1 MTLSFL
7 ASETTVHERP
17 PTAPSPTAPPV
28 ATGLLREW
36 RLPLQVVR
44 AVARA
49 PKLARVP
56 RGSGD
61 RVIDIPGWKAPEA
74 SMAPIRAYLRML
86 GYDAQGWG
94 LGVNTGDPERDAA
107 ILSERVATLFEE
119 TGEQTALVGW
129 SLGGVIA
136 RETARS
142 VPHAVSR
149 VITYGTPAIGGP
161 TYTVGADSYGQVEST
176 RIRTAIE
183 QLDRDNP
190 IRVPITAIFTRRD
203 SIVDWPACIDRVST
217 DVEHVEV
224 RSTHTGMGIDP
235 DVWEV
240 VATRLAR

>member
-7 ASETTVHERP
+7 GSETTVHQSA
-17 PTAPSPTAPPV
+17 PTAPSPSAPPV

-44 AVARA
+44 GVARA
-49 PKLARVP
+49 PQLVRVP

-74 SMAPIRAYLRML
+74 SMAPLRAYLRWL
-86 GYDAQGWG
+86 GYNATGWG
-94 LGVNTGDPERDAA
+94 LGVNTGDPERDAT
-107 ILSERVATLFEE
+107 ILSELVAEQFEE
-119 TGEQTALVGW
+119 TGEKTALVGW
-129 SLGGVIA
+129 SLGGVVA

-161 TYTVGADSYGQVEST
+161 TYTVGADSYGQAEST
-176 RIRTAIE
+176 RIRSAIE
-183 QLDRDNP
+183 ELDRDNP
-190 IRVPITAIFTRRD
+190 IQVPITAIFTRRD
-203 SIVDWPACIDRVST
+203 SIVDWPACIDRASA

-235 DVWEV
+235 DVWEI

>member
-7 ASETTVHERP
+7 SSEATVHQSP
-17 PTAPSPTAPPV
+17 PTAPSPAPPPV

-49 PKLARVP
+49 PQLARVP
-56 RGSGD
+56 RGGG
-61 RVIDIPGWKAPEA
+61 RQVIDIPGWKAPEA
-74 SMAPIRAYLRML
+74 SMAPLRAYLRWL
-86 GYDAQGWG
+86 GYDASGWG
-94 LGVNTGDPERDAA
+94 LGVNTGDPERDAP
-107 ILSERVATLFEE
+107 ILSERVAALFDQ
-119 TGEQTALVGW
+119 TGEKTALVGW

-136 RETARS
+136 RETARA

-161 TYTVGADSYGQVEST
+161 TYTVGADSYGQAESS
-176 RIRTAIE
+176 RIRVAIE
-183 QLDRDNP
+183 DLDRDNP
-190 IRVPITAIFTRRD
+190 IQVPITAIFTRRD
-203 SIVDWPACIDRVST
+203 SIVDWAACIDRASAE
-217 DVEHVEV
+217 VEHVEV

-235 DVWEV
+235 DVWEI